1 MKTALIIAGGA
12 AAYVIW
18 DIYRFTF
25 FRSRSRLSTL
35 LLDKKGHGEDYYKRR
50 DEAADKLR
58 KVPCERHEL
67 RSGRGEKLCGWY
79 YPCREG
85 EHSMRIA
92 FIVHGYHSEHLET
105 AGMLYELYHSRGF
118 DVFTCDN
125 TASGESGGQF
135 FGYDVFESEDALLW
149 LEYLRRCFG
158 NNIQFALHGF
168 SLGGASVLKMSDR
181 VPDCVRFI
189 VSDSGFI
196 DAREILR
203 AQSGPLYPLL
213 HLMHRL
219 IAHCELDDSDVR
231 ENVRRS
237 RVPILVVHGEGDK
250 TVPFDMAPRILALCP
265 EGSDS
270 LFTPDIKHIETLHYN
285 RQAYEKSL
293 DAFIERYM

>member
-12 AAYVIW
+12 AAYIIW

-35 LLDKKGHGEDYYKRR
+35 LLDKKGHSEDYYKRR

-58 KVPCERHEL
+58 KMPCERHEL
-67 RSGRGEKLCGWY
+67 RSGRCEKLCGWY

-85 EHSMRIA
+85 EHSTRIA

-105 AGMLYELYHSRGF
+105 AGMLYELYHNRGF

-125 TASGESGGQF
+125 TASGESGGNF

-149 LEYLRRCFG
+149 LEYLRRHFG
-158 NNIQFALHGF
+158 NNIQVALHGF

-203 AQSGPLYPLL
+203 SQSGPLYPLL

-231 ENVRRS
+231 ENVRRA
-237 RVPILVVHGEGDK
+237 RVSILVVHGEGDN

-265 EGSDS
+265 QGSES